1 MKNININII
10 NTACKTGKW
19 DLGNEVL
26 YSLCRE
32 YPFHKKDGEIIAK
45 VWLIGRSYAASI
57 ERRKN
62 AKSNNEEFYESEV
75 VPAIKNSNI
84 DSWLSIT
91 SKLQIP
97 GSEESVLVH
106 KKLMDLFASISGHNN
121 RSLASKY
128 LHFHQPKVFFIY
140 DSRARNAITEYCPK
154 LNKIEDI
161 NTKEFDKEYKDF
173 VRKCVWLR
181 GHIKSLYG
189 LSLKP
194 REIDNFL
201 LG

>member
-1 MKNININII
+1 
-10 NTACKTGKW
+10 
-19 DLGNEVL
+19 
-26 YSLCRE
+26 
-32 YPFHKKDGEIIAK
+32 
-45 VWLIGRSYAASI
+45 
-57 ERRKN
+57 
-62 AKSNNEEFYESEV
+62 
-75 VPAIKNSNI
+75 
-84 DSWLSIT
+84 
-91 SKLQIP
+91 
-97 GSEESVLVH
+97 
-106 KKLMDLFASISGHNN
+106 MDLFASISGHNN